1 MKRLNDR
8 AFHILQTEVRRCLDS
23 DAIGQVQVELAL
35 RRLEKLRAQSGTPVT
50 AAELKEAISDLIPNF
65 NPKVFQQAA
74 QANRPPSRFWF
85 GLKLGTIAI
94 ALSTGG
100 IWLVNRPI
108 PWIRYSVMEVAPFL
122 LTPSYMAM
130 DHDYRNAIALVEQSD
145 QLVNNATAFEDLNL
159 GTQKVKAAQKH
170 LNQLPAWFLGH
181 YPGDYCRWARC
192 SWRFT
197 IDEFKSAREEVA
209 RMEAKLFQ
217 EKNAQTRFEQTEQAL
232 GEAIRIIRD
241 GATGHTRTNA
251 IADWR
256 SAIDALNQL
265 PSSTLAGR
273 LAQSKLTATERD
285 FREIVGFQADSDR
298 NSRLIEV
305 AEIIASAAKQKT
317 KKEPMSL
324 IQLEQVQH
332 SWKNAIAKLK
342 QIQLSD
348 PDYVQAQSRIVD
360 YEQSLNAIEERIQYE
375 KDSIQAY
382 ETAERMTANLISAA
396 DPRRVDQAYV
406 LGELRRIV
414 VQLDKVKPNTTVYA
428 KAGAMTVS
436 AEKRMQSFLKH

>member
-23 DAIGQVQVELAL
+23 DAVGQVQIELAL
-35 RRLEKLRAQSGTPVT
+35 RRLERLLSQSGTPAT
-50 AAELKEAISDLIPNF
+50 EAELKEAIFDLLPNF
-65 NPKVFQQAA
+65 NPKVFHQAA
-74 QANRPPSRFWF
+74 KANRPPSFFWF

-130 DHDYRNAIALVEQSD
+130 DHNYRQAIALVEQSD

-170 LNQLPAWFLGH
+170 LDQLPAWFLGH
-181 YPGDYCRWARC
+181 YPGEYCEWARC

-197 IDEFKSAREEVA
+197 IDEFKSAREDVA

-232 GEAIRIIRD
+232 GEAIRVIRD
-241 GATGHTRTNA
+241 GATGQTRTSA

-256 SAIDALNQL
+256 SAIDSLNQL

-273 LAQSKLTATERD
+273 LAQNKLSATERD

-305 AEIIASAAKQKT
+305 AEIIANAAKQNT
-317 KKEPMSL
+317 KKAPMSL
-324 IQLEQVQH
+324 IQLEQVQD

-342 QIQLSD
+342 QIQLND
-348 PDYVQAQSRIVD
+348 PDYVQSQNRIVE
-360 YEQSLNAIEERIQYE
+360 YEQSLNAIKERIQYE

-382 ETAERMTANLISAA
+382 ETAERMTANLIERA
-396 DPRRVDQAYV
+396 DPKNVDRTYV
-406 LGELRRIV
+406 LGELRRIIA
-414 VQLDKVKPNTTVYA
+414 QLDKVKPNTTVYG
-428 KAGAMTVS
+428 KAEMMKVS
-436 AEKRMQSFLKH
+436 AEKRMK